1 MPQWLV
7 IGISGVTCGG
17 KTTLAHKLRDYFM
30 EQVNVPLWNT
40 PYTISDVQLISQD
53 DYFLPVDDL
62 RHKWVEPLNAINF
75 ELITSLDMKQMIS
88 DITWTMKGRYLAGDP
103 MENVDFTN
111 EKSPYSGSFE
121 HFTGTQNQH
130 FGNPYVGGHHTTNLS
145 NLQHLSAKVSHNNK
159 HHLQQQQQQHYH
171 HNHNHQH
178 HHSNIT
184 NQNHQH
190 TAHIMRVN
198 SQMVTQLQDNKINIL
213 IIEGFMIFNQ
223 PELLTLCN
231 IKFHFHLPYEKC
243 FERRRKR
250 TYDPPDVT
258 GYFEMCVWPHYEK
271 NFMDYR
277 DRKDIIFLNGE
288 ISKEK
293 IFKFVLKI
301 IYQYFDERCDV
312 ACPPPHKL
320 LGIPSCN
327 NNGNIKSGTTL
338 QACPMEQQ

>member
-17 KTTLAHKLRDYFM
+17 KTTLANKLRDYFM
-30 EQVNVPLWNT
+30 NQRNVQLWNT
-40 PYTISDVQLISQD
+40 SYTISDVQLISQD

-88 DITWTMKGRYLAGDP
+88 DITWTMKGRYLAGDL
-103 MENVDFTN
+103 MDNIDFSN
-111 EKSPYSGSFE
+111 DMPPYSGSFE

-130 FGNPYVGGHHTTNLS
+130 YGNQYVGGHHQTNLNS
-145 NLQHLSAKVSHNNK
+145 LQHLSTKGPHNK
-159 HHLQQQQQQHYH
+159 HHIQQQHYH
-171 HNHNHQH
+171 HHHQH
-178 HHSNIT
+178 HTNIS

-198 SQMVTQLQDNKINIL
+198 SQMVAQLRDNKINIL

-277 DRKDIIFLNGE
+277 DRKDITFLNGE

-293 IFKFVLKI
+293 IFKFVVQRI
-301 IYQYFDERCDV
+301 MQYFDERCDV

-327 NNGNIKSGTTL
+327 NNNGNINSNPSL
-338 QACPMEQQ
+338 QTCPMEQQ